1 MYFKSAIGKRFMMLA
16 LLAMT
21 CLLYAVEPRRLPVSE
36 VREVSPSQIVS
47 VRCRLSSPNL
57 TNAVPRAAILS
68 FFFTDSSGKVL
79 RPDKVAFSSRNGAW
93 KYVDAI
99 PGRFSDEVSV
109 RAPSG
114 ATNVKI
120 SLSRLK
126 GPKGLAAEN
135 MDVQI
140 RDAGLLDVFKYTVAW
155 KLLPFFAMLLFFLVA
170 ALRFRSLGR
179 NQAGEPVSLLRRT
192 LASLTAGTVA
202 AFAFWSLGVAFAH
215 GAKFVLDLSFAKD
228 ALMFLF
234 LAFLVVGGFRM
245 LENRGWGLG
254 RHPVAVMSIFF
265 LCVHAMVIQ
274 LVDGYLHMR
283 MSSDFLQVQK
293 CLQSSNIVVL
303 HQPIFSYWCNHELLL
318 SILGKIFGPH
328 LQVAQY
334 LNALCCVGVLF
345 PVFKLVE
352 QVSGRRIATFVAF
365 LVGAYPTNYLY
376 STLLT
381 SEYLCA
387 FFLIWAFFFLVK
399 ADQCSGDWKSSVYW
413 LALCGLNLGLAQ
425 ITKPFVPVFLASAL
439 VMLLVLSPRIR
450 ARETYRRLAGFLI
463 LVVVFAAVS
472 KSVQGFYSRIAEP
485 QKVCAEGGNLKQ
497 TLVKGLDLEG
507 RGRCSV
513 ANAKLVKSMSEKETS
528 EYLAMAI
535 KRDFKE
541 YPVLFAEKFDRV
553 HASEQGIMDW
563 FSVSVKARMRV
574 LPQWLNRLV
583 GNYYL
588 LFRVL
593 FFLGALG
600 FCCTALSSRAR
611 LMPGLLSAVFVSGF
625 AVLLMIVEAHGRYR
639 TPMYPFAFVMLAY
652 IDVWL
657 TRDNPVYRRIQ
668 GWLTALRGL
677 CKRTPKKVNAH
688 EEGRKSEGVE

>member
-1 MYFKSAIGKRFMMLA
+1 MKKTILWLLSVLAAFAPEVGEGKP
-16 LLAMT
+16 LLVA
-21 CLLYAVEPRRLPVSE
+21 AEHE
-36 VREVSPSQIVS
+36 VAPSQIVK
-47 VRCRLSSPNL
+47 VRYALSLPGA
-57 TNAVPRAAILS
+57 TNAVPRAALLS
-68 FFFTDSSGKVL
+68 FYFSDSAGHIL
-79 RPDKVAFSSRNGAW
+79 APDGLPFSSRSGAW
-93 KYVDAI
+93 TYIHGQANGVSEEK
-99 PGRFSDEVSV
+99 SV

-114 ATNVKI
+114 AVKVKVKI
-120 SLSRLK
+120 SAFAGGSKMRCECLEI
-126 GPKGLAAEN
+126 A
-135 MDVQI
+135 V
-140 RDAGLLDVFKYTVAW
+140 RDSSFLDYFRYLPIW
-155 KLLPFFAMLLFFLVA
+155 KLCPWFAVFMFFLVA
-170 ALRFRSLGR
+170 ALHFRFLGR
-179 NQAGEPVSLLRRT
+179 NQAGESVSLLRRA
-192 LASLTAGTVA
+192 LASLTAGMVA
-202 AFAFWSLGVAFAH
+202 AFAFWSLGVSFAH
-215 GAKFVLDLSFAKD
+215 GAKFVLDLSFVND
-228 ALMFLF
+228 SLMFLF
-234 LAFLVVGGFRM
+234 LAFLVIGGFRM
-245 LENRGWGLG
+245 LENRGRFLG
-254 RHPVAVMSIFF
+254 RHPVAIMSIFF

-274 LVDGYLHMR
+274 LVDGYLQMR
-283 MSSDFLQVQK
+283 MSSDFLQVQR
-293 CLQSSNIVVL
+293 CLQSPNIVVL
-303 HQPIFSYWCNHELLL
+303 HPPIFSYWCNHELLL

-334 LNALCCVGVLF
+334 LNALCCVGILF

-399 ADQCSGDWKSSVYW
+399 ADQCDGDWKSSVYW
-413 LALCGLNLGLAQ
+413 LALCGANLGLAQ
-425 ITKPFVPVFLASAL
+425 VTKPFVPVFLASAL
-439 VMLLVLSPRIR
+439 VMLLVLVPRIR
-450 ARETYRRLAGFLI
+450 ARETCRWLVGFLI
-463 LVVVFAAVS
+463 LIVVFLAVS
-472 KSVQGFYSRIAEP
+472 KSVQGLYSRIAEP
-485 QKVCAEGGNLKQ
+485 QKVFAEGGNLKQ

-528 EYLAMAI
+528 AYLAMAI

-563 FSVSVKARMRV
+563 FSVSVKARMQV
-574 LPQWLNRLV
+574 LPQWLKCLV

-600 FCCTALSSRAR
+600 FCFTALSSRTR
-611 LMPGLLSAVFVSGF
+611 LVPGLFSAVFVCGF

-657 TRDNPVYRRIQ
+657 TRGNPVYRRIQ
-668 GWLTALRGL
+668 GWLAALRGVF
-677 CKRTPKKVNAH
+677 RRVPKKGREHESGRETGGASPAM
-688 EEGRKSEGVE
+688 EEG